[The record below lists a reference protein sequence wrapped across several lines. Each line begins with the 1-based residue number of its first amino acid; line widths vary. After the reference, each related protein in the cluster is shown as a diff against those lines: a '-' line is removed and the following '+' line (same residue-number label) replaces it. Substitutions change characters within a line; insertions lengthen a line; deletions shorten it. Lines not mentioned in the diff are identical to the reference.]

1 MNDYVASDGFIAEF
15 SLKKVPDA
23 LKGAKFSMN
32 QEEIDSKK
40 FIQGAKDAFDVSE
53 DVKEVIKF
61 QKPKQSNIF

>member
-1 MNDYVASDGFIAEF
+1 MDVASDGFIAEF
-15 SLKKVPDA
+15 SLKKVPDS

-40 FIQGAKDAFDVSE
+40 FIQGAKDAFDVSK